1 MLLVAAVLALA
12 IANSPWAEAYE
23 RLWHLP
29 ISIAAAGHGLSLT
42 LRQWINDALMAVFFL
57 LVGLEIKRECV
68 AGELAAPRL
77 AALPIA
83 AAVGGM
89 VVPAAI
95 FGAFT
100 FGRPA
105 ADGWAIPM
113 ATDIAFAL
121 GTLSLVAPQ
130 AQLSAKVFLSALAI
144 VDDLGAVVVIAFFYS
159 QALSWSALA
168 GVAAILMVLV
178 GMNRAGVRRLSL
190 YLVLGVALWWF
201 VHESGLHATVAGV
214 LLAMTIPTRSR
225 INAAQF
231 STEVRGLVDEFDRAE
246 TGDYLVL
253 TSKGQQEALFA
264 IERASEGVAEPL
276 LRLEHPLHTI
286 SAFAVMPLFALANA
300 GVAMTV
306 SVPDP
311 GLAAGTILGLTIGK
325 PVGITLAAW
334 LVVRSGWADL
344 PRGMSWLTLHACGW
358 LGGIGFTMS
367 LFVATLAFA
376 GTPLLDAAKTGVMAG
391 SLIAGG
397 IAAALLRRDR
407 LEYRPS
413 DDAAV

>member
-1 MLLVAAVLALA
+1 M
-12 IANSPWAEAYE
+12 
-23 RLWHLP
+23 H
-29 ISIAAAGHGLSLT
+29 
-42 LRQWINDALMAVFFL
+42 
-57 LVGLEIKRECV
+57 
-68 AGELAAPRL
+68 
-77 AALPIA
+77 
-83 AAVGGM
+83 
-89 VVPAAI
+89 
-95 FGAFT
+95 
-100 FGRPA
+100 
-105 ADGWAIPM
+105 
-113 ATDIAFAL
+113 
-121 GTLSLVAPQ
+121 
-130 AQLSAKVFLSALAI
+130 
-144 VDDLGAVVVIAFFYS
+144 
-159 QALSWSALA
+159 
-168 GVAAILMVLV
+168 
-178 GMNRAGVRRLSL
+178 
-190 YLVLGVALWWF
+190 
-201 VHESGLHATVAGV
+201 TV
-214 LLAMTIPTRSR
+214 
-225 INAAQF
+225 
-231 STEVRGLVDEFDRAE
+231 
-246 TGDYLVL
+246 
-253 TSKGQQEALFA
+253 
-264 IERASEGVAEPL
+264 
-276 LRLEHPLHTI
+276 

-376 GTPLLDAAKTGVMAG
+376 GTPLLDAAKTAVMAG

>member
-264 IERASEGVAEPL
+264 INGSSTRCTPYR
-276 LRLEHPLHTI
+276 RLP
-286 SAFAVMPLFALANA
+286 
-300 GVAMTV
+300 
-306 SVPDP
+306 
-311 GLAAGTILGLTIGK
+311 
-325 PVGITLAAW
+325 
-334 LVVRSGWADL
+334 
-344 PRGMSWLTLHACGW
+344 
-358 LGGIGFTMS
+358 
-367 LFVATLAFA
+367 
-376 GTPLLDAAKTGVMAG
+376 
-391 SLIAGG
+391 
-397 IAAALLRRDR
+397 
-407 LEYRPS
+407 
-413 DDAAV
+413 